1 MDAKRC
7 CNFCFWEVGR
17 QVKCKI
23 NILIRTNF
31 MEVKV
36 FVEVRSED
44 TEGEEV
50 LWEQSHYLPRTQP
63 SYLIITLERLMGM
76 DNHKVCRVSWPRHAT
91 RDTWRVTCLGRPEEI
106 VIVAVVMLIWLWSC
120 VLFYLRSATF
130 LFLEWVLIYP
140 TPQGGIFLTRSFWLH
155 LSFVISQK

>member
-50 LWEQSHYLPRTQP
+50 L
-63 SYLIITLERLMGM
+63 
-76 DNHKVCRVSWPRHAT
+76 
-91 RDTWRVTCLGRPEEI
+91 
-106 VIVAVVMLIWLWSC
+106 
-120 VLFYLRSATF
+120 
-130 LFLEWVLIYP
+130 
-140 TPQGGIFLTRSFWLH
+140 
-155 LSFVISQK
+155 